1 MTNMPSQAK
10 PTSVLA
16 QFQDASG
23 PFFGS
28 VCPKGAIKN
37 IWEWIARPGL
47 ARHPKN
53 GSQNHEIVIEIGR
66 GGVLRGGSERKVA
79 YAIN

>member
-1 MTNMPSQAK
+1 MTNMPPQAK

-28 VCPKGAIKN
+28 VWSKGAIKKDLG
-37 IWEWIARPGL
+37 WRARPGL
-47 ARHPKN
+47 AGHPRN
-53 GSQNHEIVIEIGR
+53 GSPNHEIVIEIGR
-66 GGVLRGGSERKVA
+66 GGVLRG
-79 YAIN
+79 IF